1 MARLIF
7 KCPYLKSGGTAAR
20 RENYV
25 RYIAT
30 RDGVLFVSDNK
41 AQLPATAN
49 QKEFIQNLLKDFP
62 EMSDSFEYEDYTVN
76 PTRANA
82 SEFITTALEQNAA
95 TIGKRSNYVEYIAR
109 RPRAEKFGTHGLFTS
124 AGTPVILSRIADEAA
139 NHTGNLWLPIISLR
153 REDAERLGYD
163 NAERW
168 RDFLSGY
175 SSDLAMAMKIP
186 TEHFKWFAAFHDEG
200 NHPHVHMVV
209 WSTEPSE
216 GFLTK
221 DGIRQIKS
229 GLAARL
235 FRDDLLHVYERQTQ
249 YRSELGAEAKSRM
262 SELISQMQ
270 NGELANERIE
280 QLIIQLSAKLKKHKG
295 KKQYGYLA
303 VPLKNVVDEITDELC
318 ADERVADCYKLWCEA
333 RLDVLRTY
341 LKNPPHPGPLS
352 QQSELKRIRNI
363 VIEEA
368 AKFYEALESEQPST
382 NTQSVEPKAQS
393 STRPNPKVASM
404 ATRLLHHI
412 GNIFQENPPLP
423 RVGSPTE
430 RKLLQKLRQKKIAQG
445 HADDD
450 RAERQTL

>member
-20 RENYV
+20 RGNYV

-30 RDGVLFVSDNK
+30 RDGVEFVNDNK
-41 AQLPATAN
+41 AQLSATAK
-49 QKEFIQNLLKDFP
+49 QCEFVENLLKDFP
-62 EMSDSFEYEDYTVN
+62 EMADSFEYEDYAAN

-82 SEFITTALEQNAA
+82 SEFITAALEQNAA
-95 TIGKRSNYVEYIAR
+95 TIGKRANYVEYIAR

-124 AGTPVILSRIADEAA
+124 AGTPIVLSRIAEEAA
-139 NHTGNLWLPIISLR
+139 NHAGNLWLPIISLR
-153 REDAERLGYD
+153 REDAERLVYD
-163 NAERW
+163 NAEQW
-168 RDFLSGY
+168 CDFLSSY
-175 SSDLAMAMKIP
+175 ASDLAAAIKIP
-186 TEHFKWFAAFHDEG
+186 AEHFKWFAAFHDEG

-209 WSTEPSE
+209 WSTEPGE

-221 DGIRQIKS
+221 DGIRKIKS

-249 YRSELGAEAKSRM
+249 YRSKLGAEAKSRM
-262 SELISQMQ
+262 LELIAQMQ
-270 NGELANERIE
+270 NDELTNERIE
-280 QLIIQLSAKLKKHKG
+280 QLIIQLAVKLRKHKG
-295 KKQYGYLA
+295 KKQYGYLSA
-303 VPLKNVVDEITDELC
+303 PLKNIVDEITDELC
-318 ADERVADCYKLWCEA
+318 ADSRVAECYKLWCEA

-352 QQSELKRIRNI
+352 RQPELKRIRNI

-368 AKFYEALESEQPST
+368 AMFDVVIESEQAT
-382 NTQSVEPKAQS
+382 INTQLIV
-393 STRPNPKVASM
+393 RPNPKVVPI

-450 RAERQTL
+450 HAERQTL